1 MLIEF
6 SASNFRSIKDMQTLS
21 FVATAMNEHEDT
33 HVFQAN
39 EKTRLLKSVGVYG
52 ANSSGKSNLVKA
64 IGAMLGFIKA
74 PFDEK
79 QKFQEQIQPFKFNT
93 ATRNEGTFFQI
104 MFILDHKTFRY
115 GFVYDKGII
124 KSEWLFGTAEKNE
137 VAFFTREGKNINI
150 NNNKGRF
157 SEGAGLIK
165 KTREDNLF
173 LNVVNEFNGEISSSI
188 ITYLDDILVI
198 RGVDKLVEDNDLRG
212 MSMQYLRDENAKNQL
227 LKLMKIAD
235 EDLDDVMIVDYTE
248 TQKSQL
254 LQDNFGIDVNEVKDE
269 IGNIKNEEDA
279 LNLVFR
285 KIDFAKMF
293 KGVMAANGELREFY
307 QPLSPLLS
315 KRNIFNEH
323 GEKVESD
330 FFNFEDDT
338 SEGTKKLFS
347 YAGRIL
353 ECINHGGTMIIDEFG
368 STLHTLLTKAIINMF
383 NSKEN
388 KSAQLCFVVHDTN
401 LLDTDLLRRD
411 QIYFVEKNS
420 KAETSIYSLAEI
432 KAVRNDASFEKDYIK
447 GKYGAIPYVKNL
459 NSIFE

>member
-1 MLIEF
+1 MLVEF
-6 SASNFRSIKDMQTLS
+6 SVNNFRSIKEMQTLS

-33 HVFQAN
+33 NVFQAN

-64 IGAMLGFIKA
+64 VGAMLGFIKA

-104 MFILDHKTFRY
+104 MFILDGKTFRY
-115 GFVYDKGII
+115 GFVYNKGVIE
-124 KSEWLFGTAEKNE
+124 SEWLFGTAEKNE
-137 VAFFTREGKNINI
+137 VSYFTREGANINI
-150 NNNKGRF
+150 NNNKERF
-157 SEGAGLIK
+157 KEGAGLIK
-165 KTREDNLF
+165 RTREDNLF
-173 LNVVNEFNGEISSSI
+173 LNVVNEFNGELSSSI
-188 ITYLDDILVI
+188 IRYLNNILVI
-198 RGVDKLVEDNDLRG
+198 KGVDKFIEDNDLRD
-212 MSMQYLRDENAKNQL
+212 MSMQYLRDENAKIQL

-235 EDLDDVMIVDYTE
+235 EDLDDIMIVDYSE

-254 LQDNFGIDVNEVKDE
+254 YKDSFGININEVKDE
-269 IGNIKNEEDA
+269 IQHIENEEDA

-285 KIDFAKMF
+285 KMDFAKMF
-293 KGVMAANGELREFY
+293 KGVMANGEIGGFY
-307 QPLSPLLS
+307 QPLNPLLS
-315 KRNIFNEH
+315 KRNIFNEY
-323 GEKVESD
+323 GEKIDSD
-330 FFNFEDDT
+330 FFNFNDDT

-388 KSAQLCFVVHDTN
+388 KTAQLCFVVHDTN
-401 LLDTDLLRRD
+401 FLDTDLLRRD

-420 KAETSIYSLAEI
+420 KAETIIYSLAEI

-447 GKYGAIPYVKNL
+447 GKYGAIPFVKNL
-459 NSIFE
+459 NSIIE

>member
-6 SASNFRSIKDMQTLS
+6 SVSNFRSIKDLQTLS
-21 FVATAMNEHEDT
+21 FVATALNGHEDT

-104 MFILDHKTFRY
+104 MFILDNKTFRY
-115 GFVYDKGII
+115 GFVYDKGLI

-137 VAFFTREGKNINI
+137 VKYFTRARDDFYINKERFEEGH
-150 NNNKGRF
+150 
-157 SEGAGLIK
+157 GLIK

-188 ITYLDDILVI
+188 INYLDDILVI
-198 RGVDKLVEDNDLRG
+198 KGVDRFVEDN
-212 MSMQYLRDENAKNQL
+212 MLRDLSIEFIRDDDEVKEKL
-227 LKLMKIAD
+227 LKLMQVAD
-235 EDLDDVMIVDYTE
+235 EDLKDIILRDDDDVKKSMSDKFGKEFMAKIENANSGNEAISEVINNIDISSIME
-248 TQKSQL
+248 SAFVGGDFFGDLTQS
-254 LQDNFGIDVNEVKDE
+254 F
-269 IGNIKNEEDA
+269 
-279 LNLVFR
+279 
-285 KIDFAKMF
+285 
-293 KGVMAANGELREFY
+293 
-307 QPLSPLLS
+307 SPVLS
-315 KRNIFNEH
+315 KRDIFNEY
-323 GEKVESD
+323 GDKVD
-330 FFNFEDDT
+330 TKYFNFDEDT

-347 YAGRIL
+347 YAGAIL
-353 ECINHGGTMIIDEFG
+353 ECIYNGSVIIIDEFG

-401 LLDTDLLRRD
+401 LLDTDLLGRD

-447 GKYGAIPYVKNL
+447 GKYGAIPYVKPL

>member
-6 SASNFRSIKDMQTLS
+6 SVSNFRSIKEMQTLS

-33 HVFQAN
+33 NVFQAN

-64 IGAMLGFIKA
+64 VGAMLGFIKA

-104 MFILDHKTFRY
+104 MFILDGKTFRY
-115 GFVYDKGII
+115 GFVYNKGII
-124 KSEWLFGTAEKNE
+124 ESEWLFGTAEKNE
-137 VAFFTREGKNINI
+137 VAYFTREGTNINI
-150 NNNKGRF
+150 NNNKERF
-157 SEGAGLIK
+157 KEGAGLIK
-165 KTREDNLF
+165 RTREDNLF
-173 LNVVNEFNGEISSSI
+173 LNVVNEFNGELSSFI
-188 ITYLDDILVI
+188 IRYLDDILVI
-198 RGVDKLVEDNDLRG
+198 KGVDKLVEDNNLKD
-212 MSMQYLRDENAKNQL
+212 MSMQYLRDENAKIQL

-235 EDLDDVMIVDYTE
+235 EDLGDILINENTDDKKNLLKNLGIDLDNIKE
-248 TQKSQL
+248 EKTQKETINS
-254 LQDNFGIDVNEVKDE
+254 
-269 IGNIKNEEDA
+269 A
-279 LNLVFR
+279 FR
-285 KIDFAKMF
+285 QMDFAKVIEMVASDGDI
-293 KGVMAANGELREFY
+293 GVFY
-307 QPLSPLLS
+307 QPFNDVLS
-315 KRNIFNEH
+315 KRDIFNEY
-323 GEKVESD
+323 GEKVGIDISK
-330 FFNFEDDT
+330 FDDDA

-401 LLDTDLLRRD
+401 FLDTDLLRRD

-420 KAETSIYSLAEI
+420 KAETIIYSLAEI

-447 GKYGAIPYVKNL
+447 GKYGAIPFVKNL
-459 NSIFE
+459 NSIIE

>member
-6 SASNFRSIKDMQTLS
+6 SVSNFRSIKDMQTLS

-93 ATRNEGTFFQI
+93 ATKNEGTFFQI
-104 MFILDHKTFRY
+104 MFIHDHKTFRY

-124 KSEWLFGTAEKNE
+124 KSEWLFGTAEKKE
-137 VAFFTREGKNINI
+137 IAYFTREDGNINFT
-150 NNNKGRF
+150 NKKGRF
-157 SEGAGLIK
+157 SEGNGLVK
-165 KTREDNLF
+165 RTREDNLF

-188 ITYLDDILVI
+188 INYLDDILVI
-198 RGVDKLVEDNDLRG
+198 KGVDKLIEDNNLKD
-212 MSMQYLRDENAKNQL
+212 MSIQYLRDVDAKNQL

-235 EDLDDVMIVDYTE
+235 EELGDIILDEDKIVKE
-248 TQKSQL
+248 NVLKKL
-254 LQDNFGIDVNEVKDE
+254 GIDVD
-269 IGNIKNEEDA
+269 NIQEKETQEDTI
-279 LNLVFR
+279 NSVFR
-285 KIDFAKMF
+285 QMDFVKVIDMVRSNSDI
-293 KGVMAANGELREFY
+293 GEFY
-307 QPLSPLLS
+307 QPFNPIFSE
-315 KRNIFNEH
+315 RNIFNEH
-323 GEKVESD
+323 GEKVGTDISK
-330 FFNFEDDT
+330 FDDDA

-368 STLHTLLTKAIINMF
+368 STLHTLLTKAIINLF

-447 GKYGAIPYVKNL
+447 GKYGAIPFVKNL
-459 NSIFE
+459 NSVIE